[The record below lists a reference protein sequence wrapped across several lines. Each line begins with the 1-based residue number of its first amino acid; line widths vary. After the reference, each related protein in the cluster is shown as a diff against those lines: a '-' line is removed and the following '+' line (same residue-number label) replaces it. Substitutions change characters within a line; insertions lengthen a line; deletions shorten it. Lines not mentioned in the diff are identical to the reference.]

1 MSTPLGRWCQ
11 GCRRLVSASIWL
23 TKQAPPTK
31 PAVNVKSRQPTPTAN
46 IKPERRTG
54 YTRGDTT
61 LSDASRAFSRT
72 GPSVAPMNIIP
83 TLPRHKVLRNRL
95 DSATQLQIAKKKL
108 PEPINVEHVEVFEAT
123 AELLVAS
130 DRIPERGTDNDMLDR
145 LFGTLGSS
153 ERQTLVR
160 SMMNKSGE
168 PLAVVWL
175 S

>member
-1 MSTPLGRWCQ
+1 MSTPLGRLCR
-11 GCRRLVSASIWL
+11 GCPRLTTVSMWL
-23 TKQAPPTK
+23 TKQAPPTR

-46 IKPERRTG
+46 IKEERRTG
-54 YTRGDTT
+54 YARGDTT

-72 GPSVAPMNIIP
+72 GPSVAPMNRIP

-95 DSATQLQIAKKKL
+95 DSAAQLQTAKRKL
-108 PEPINVEHVEVFEAT
+108 AEPINVEHVEVFEAI
-123 AELLVAS
+123 ADLLAAS
-130 DRIPERGTDNDMLDR
+130 DRIRERGTDNDLLDR
-145 LFGTLGSS
+145 LFGTLGSR